1 MPNAAPILNDRLSPV
16 QTRLLER
23 AGRVSSQ
30 HGVALYLVGGA
41 VRDAM
46 LGRQTIDLDLSM
58 VSADPAFASVLAQ
71 GLNGQV
77 VASSQ
82 FGTSKLQIG
91 GIVIDLAMARSE
103 TYAHPG
109 ALPSVAPGS
118 IDEDLARRDFSV
130 NAMAIALSI
139 GTESSHTWG
148 DLFDPFDGQGDLQR
162 RLIKVLHPES
172 FVDDATRILRA
183 VRYVGRL
190 GFQLETSTGQFL
202 RRDISYL
209 DTIKGDRVRHELER
223 ISYEER
229 VESILKLAQD
239 FGVLRA
245 IHPALN
251 LQESTLTGFRELNA
265 EGTSDSDLLFLSL
278 LTYAAASDERPA
290 LIKRLNMD
298 SRLAGVVRDTGSV
311 KDSYDRLDN
320 PELRRSQLHELL
332 NPFAVSAIK
341 GCSLAADN
349 PVVARHLN
357 LFLSEL
363 RHVKPFLNGD
373 DLIAMGVPEGPA
385 IGKLLKAILASK
397 LDGLIATEEDEK
409 NFVNRNL

>member
-1 MPNAAPILNDRLSPV
+1 
-16 QTRLLER
+16 
-23 AGRVSSQ
+23 
-30 HGVALYLVGGA
+30 
-41 VRDAM
+41 
-46 LGRQTIDLDLSM
+46 
-58 VSADPAFASVLAQ
+58 
-71 GLNGQV
+71 
-77 VASSQ
+77 
-82 FGTSKLQIG
+82 
-91 GIVIDLAMARSE
+91 IDLAMARKE
-103 TYAHPG
+103 TYAYPG
-109 ALPSVAPGS
+109 ALPSVSPAS
-118 IDEDLARRDFSV
+118 IDEDLARRDFSI
-130 NAMAIALSI
+130 NAMAVSLSPD
-139 GTESSHTWG
+139 TWG
-148 DLFDPFDGQGDLQR
+148 DLLDPFDGQGDLQR

-190 GFQLETSTGQFL
+190 GFQIEASTEQFL
-202 RRDISYL
+202 KRDISYL

-245 IHPALN
+245 IHPALY
-251 LQESTLTGFRELNA
+251 LQNSTLKSLGELNA
-265 EGTSDSDLLFLSL
+265 EETSDSGLLFLSL

-298 SRLAGVVRDTGSV
+298 SRLAGVVRDTGSA

-332 NPFAVSAIK
+332 SPFAVSAIK

-373 DLIAMGVPEGPA
+373 DLIAMGVPEGPV

-397 LDGLIATEEDEK
+397 LDGLIATEEDET

>member
-109 ALPSVAPGS
+109 ALPSVGPGS

-320 PELRRSQLHELL
+320 PELRRSQLRELL
-332 NPFAVSAIK
+332 SPFAASAIK

-385 IGKLLKAILASK
+385 IGKLLKAIMASR
-397 LDGLIATEEDEK
+397 LDGLIDTEEDEK
-409 NFVNRNL
+409 NLVNRNL